1 MKEVKIRTNRVC
13 AYCEGT
19 LPKGS
24 LCYTYS
30 KKYKGREWVCCECVR
45 QWRNLISVKADRN
58 LIPFDDEG
66 MAYAVED
73 YVDEVEGEFKSR
85 RGKNK
90 GKVL

>member
-30 KKYKGREWVCCECVR
+30 KKYKGREWDAVSVCV
-45 QWRNLISVKADRN
+45 S
-58 LIPFDDEG
+58 
-66 MAYAVED
+66 
-73 YVDEVEGEFKSR
+73 GEI
-85 RGKNK
+85 
-90 GKVL
+90 